1 MRFKNAG
8 GNLAVIAIMSLFCL
22 AVLIYGLCASYYG
35 LLLFKKGALNFVLG
49 LFFLICIGFPSLYW
63 VVTTS
68 YRYFSAV
75 PTYIN
80 QRKIRVI
87 NPFLVDEKGLYSD
100 TERWLCNTVRD
111 IAIAENIPKTPVV
124 GIELCDDNPN
134 AYAVGA
140 TRSYSMVV
148 ATTGLI
154 QNLNREEIAAV
165 MAHEIGHIANL
176 DTMAKTL
183 LSATWGGVMMTL
195 FTPMLLVVWYLGRFA
210 ALLMLIAGLI
220 YGLLGNWQHAIGF
233 FIGVV
238 IWLVLMLL
246 PSITQLLVTLLTFW
260 HSRWREYH
268 ADAVAARLTSVDAMV
283 SALAT
288 LDKLPFQP
296 PKKNRQE
303 MSTLWI
309 RVEMKEETG
318 VFHWLKYT
326 HPPIHKRIEALRRGF
341 YIKT

>member
-1 MRFKNAG
+1 MKFKNAR
-8 GNLAVIAIMSLFCL
+8 GNLAVIAIMASFCF

-35 LLLFKKGALNFVLG
+35 LLLFQQGAFNFIIG
-49 LFFLICIGFPSLYW
+49 LFFLACIGLPSLYW
-63 VVTTS
+63 FISTT

-75 PTYIN
+75 PTYIS
-80 QRKIRVI
+80 QRNIRII
-87 NPFLVDEKGLYSD
+87 NPFLLDEKALYSD
-100 TERWLCNTVRD
+100 VEQWLCATVRD
-111 IAIAENIPKTPVV
+111 IAIAENMSKAPVV

-148 ATTGLI
+148 VTTGLI
-154 QNLNREEIAAV
+154 KQLSREEVAAV

-183 LSATWGGVMMTL
+183 LSAAWGGVMMIL
-195 FTPMLLVVWYLGRFA
+195 FAPMLLVVWYLGRFA
-210 ALLMLIAGLI
+210 ALLMLIAGVI
-220 YGLLGNWQHAIGF
+220 YGLLGNWQHATALF
-233 FIGVV
+233 VGVL
-238 IWLVLMLL
+238 IWLILMLL
-246 PSITQLLVTLLTFW
+246 PLIAQGLVTLLTFW

-296 PKKNRQE
+296 PKKNREE

-309 RVEMKEETG
+309 RVPMKETTG
-318 VFHWLKYT
+318 MFHWWKNT
-326 HPPIHKRIEALRRGF
+326 HPPIHKRIEALRRGT
-341 YIKT
+341 YIK

>member
-1 MRFKNAG
+1 MKFKNAR
-8 GNLAVIAIMSLFCL
+8 GNLAVIAIMALFCF
-22 AVLIYGLCASYYG
+22 AVLMYGLCASYYG
-35 LLLFKKGALNFVLG
+35 LLLFQQGAFNFIIG
-49 LFFLICIGFPSLYW
+49 LFFLACIGLPSLYW
-63 VVTTS
+63 FISTT

-75 PTYIN
+75 PTYIS
-80 QRKIRVI
+80 QRNIRII
-87 NPFLVDEKGLYSD
+87 NPFLLDEKALYSD
-100 TERWLCNTVRD
+100 IEQWLCATVRD
-111 IAIAENIPKTPVV
+111 IAIAENMSKAPVV

-148 ATTGLI
+148 VTTGLI
-154 QNLNREEIAAV
+154 KQLNREEVAAV

-183 LSATWGGVMMTL
+183 LSAAWGGVMMIL
-195 FTPMLLVVWYLGRFA
+195 FAPMLLVVWYLGRFA
-210 ALLMLIAGLI
+210 ALLMLIAGVI
-220 YGLLGNWQHAIGF
+220 YGLLGNWQHATALF
-233 FIGVV
+233 VGVL
-238 IWLVLMLL
+238 IWLILMLL
-246 PSITQLLVTLLTFW
+246 PLIAQGLVTLLTFW

-296 PKKNRQE
+296 PKKNREE

-309 RVEMKEETG
+309 RVSMKETTG
-318 VFHWLKYT
+318 VFHWLKNT
-326 HPPIHKRIEALRRGF
+326 HPPIHK
-341 YIKT
+341 

>member
-1 MRFKNAG
+1 MKFKNAR
-8 GNLAVIAIMSLFCL
+8 GNLAVIAIMALFCL
-22 AVLIYGLCASYYG
+22 AVFIYGLCASYYG
-35 LLLFKKGALNFVLG
+35 LQLFQQGAFNFIIG
-49 LFFLICIGFPSLYW
+49 LFFLLCIGVPSLYW
-63 VVTTS
+63 VASTT

-80 QRKIRVI
+80 QRNIRVI
-87 NPFLVDEKGLYSD
+87 NPFLLDEKGLYSD
-100 TERWLCNTVRD
+100 VEQWLCSTVRD
-111 IAIAENIPKTPVV
+111 IALAENIPKTPVV
-124 GIELCDDNPN
+124 GIELCDDNAN

-148 ATTGLI
+148 ATTALI
-154 QNLNREEIAAV
+154 KQLKQEEVAAV

-183 LSATWGGVMMTL
+183 LSAAWGGVMVTL
-195 FTPMLLVVWYLGRFA
+195 FAPMLLVVWYLGRFV
-210 ALLMLIAGLI
+210 ALLMLGAALI
-220 YGLLGNWQHAIGF
+220 YGLLGNWQHAMGF
-233 FIGVV
+233 FIGVA
-238 IWLVLMLL
+238 IWIVLMLL

-296 PKKNRQE
+296 PKKNREE
-303 MSTLWI
+303 MSTLWV
-309 RVEMKEETG
+309 RVPMKETTG
-318 VFHWLKYT
+318 TFHWLKNT
-326 HPPIHKRIEALRRGF
+326 HPPIHKRIEALRRGI
-341 YIKT
+341 YIK